1 MCTITGSFG
10 KDCVLVI
17 FFQHH
22 GPKLDL
28 LKVIFSRWVSM
39 TRSSFALK
47 EELIE
52 Y

>member
-17 FFQHH
+17 LFQHH
-22 GPKLDL
+22 GPKPDL
-28 LKVIFSRWVSM
+28 LKVIFSWWISM
-39 TRSSFALK
+39 TPSSFTLK

>member
-17 FFQHH
+17 VFQHH
-22 GPKLDL
+22 GPKPDL
-28 LKVIFSRWVSM
+28 LKVIFSWWISM
-39 TRSSFALK
+39 TPPSFALK